1 MSEGSYNESDDEHLF
16 PHPDDVLSYCIYVS
30 DSETE
35 SWGEEFGYNTEP
47 PQDLELIYW
56 EQAIKKEDEYLELLY
71 QEYGEKNEVY
81 NALEEV
87 RNLPDDDDMEDDNY
101 LKHINVLWQMVN
113 WRNVK
118 DREFMYHYEFVYDG
132 LLKSK
137 YVLGKKYLRRIVDS
151 YDIWPRS
158 RVPHPSCLGCYYAEG
173 QV

>member
-1 MSEGSYNESDDEHLF
+1 M
-16 PHPDDVLSYCIYVS
+16 
-30 DSETE
+30 
-35 SWGEEFGYNTEP
+35 
-47 PQDLELIYW
+47 
-56 EQAIKKEDEYLELLY
+56 EQAIKKDGQYLELLY

-87 RNLPDDDDMEDDNY
+87 QNLPDDDDIPLVEDDNY

-118 DREFMYHYEFVYDG
+118 DREFMHHYEFVYDG

-137 YVLGKKYLRRIVDS
+137 YVLGTKYLRRIVES
-151 YDIWPRS
+151 YDNWPRS

-173 QV
+173 QGPCMSCNTGRDREILSSSV

>member
-1 MSEGSYNESDDEHLF
+1 M
-16 PHPDDVLSYCIYVS
+16 SYCIYVS

-101 LKHINVLWQMVN
+101 QKHINVLWQMVN

-118 DREFMYHYEFVYDG
+118 DQEFMNRYEFVYDG

-137 YVLGKKYLRRIVDS
+137 YVLGTKYLRRIVDS